1 MTVVERIENPHG
13 PSRHALASAD
23 ATRENDDPRFATQLA
38 TMLDDKRSSGVFD
51 QLILIAQPK
60 LLGLLREQL
69 SEPTRRLVKFESNKD
84 LTRPTQ
90 ESLRSH
96 LSTFARV

>member
-1 MTVVERIENPHG
+1 MTVVERIENPRG
-13 PSRHALASAD
+13 SDGLTFSGEELGLDQPER
-23 ATRENDDPRFATQLA
+23 RFAKQLA
-38 TMLDDKRSSGVFD
+38 TMLDDKRGAGSFD
-51 QLILIAQPK
+51 QLILIAEPR

-69 SEPTRRLVKFESNKD
+69 SEPTRRSIKVESNKD

-96 LSTFARV
+96 LSGYARV